1 MTKRS
6 PVTLCGALFALAL
19 AACGPGAERQGAASL
34 APLVEAVEARHG
46 ALPIEEV
53 VPGRVRARNQV
64 PIRSEIEGR
73 VVDVLLRSGEAVER
87 GQALVRLDA
96 SELRER
102 LRQAEAEVALA
113 EAAAKAAR
121 ARVAALEARVV
132 RSRVLAADELVSA
145 EELETLE
152 AELDALQAS
161 AAEAEARV
169 EQARAT
175 AEERRSALAKTVVRS
190 PVDGRLG
197 ERRVEEGMLVSPS
210 DVLFVAG
217 DLGQLLVEVNLP
229 EEMLSA
235 VEEGQPV
242 VLEPPGEGEP
252 VRANLSRI
260 SPFLSQRSFTT
271 VGEIDL
277 AADTAGLRPGMFVD
291 VRILVGES
299 ERAVLV
305 PVAALWEDP
314 ATGRRGLFVVVE
326 ADGLETPEG
335 VNRDSPER
343 ARRVAFRR
351 VEVLAEGRGA
361 AGVTGVD
368 RGVWVVTVGQHLLSA
383 EIQADAADAEGSE
396 APTARVRPITWERVM
411 ELQDLQDEDLLEEFL
426 EKQRRIAEA
435 LGAEIPASEDVVDE
449 VLEKSNDGTPESR

>member
-1 MTKRS
+1 M
-6 PVTLCGALFALAL
+6 
-19 AACGPGAERQGAASL
+19 
-34 APLVEAVEARHG
+34 
-46 ALPIEEV
+46 
-53 VPGRVRARNQV
+53 VRARNQV
-64 PIRSEIEGR
+64 LIRPEIEAR
-73 VVDVLLRSGEAVER
+73 VVDVLVRSGEAVER
-87 GQALVRLDA
+87 GQPLVRLDA
-96 SELRER
+96 GEPRER

-113 EAAAKAAR
+113 EAAANAAR

-132 RSRVLAADELVSA
+132 RSRVLAGDELVSA

-152 AELDALQAS
+152 AELDALEAS

-175 AEERRSALAKTVVRS
+175 AAERRSALAKTVVRS

-217 DLGQLLVEVNLP
+217 DLRQLLIEVNLP

-242 VLEPPGEGEP
+242 VIELRGEGEP
-252 VRANLSRI
+252 LRAELSRI
-260 SPFLSQRSFTT
+260 SPFLAERSFTT

-277 AADTAGLRPGMFVD
+277 AVDTARLRPGMFVD

-314 ATGRRGLFVVVE
+314 ATGRRGLFVVEE

-335 VNRDSPER
+335 VNRESPER
-343 ARRVAFRR
+343 ARRVAFQR

-368 RGVWVVTVGQHLLSA
+368 QGAWVVTVGQHLLSA
-383 EIQADAADAEGSE
+383 EIQADAADAETSE
-396 APTARVRPITWERVM
+396 APTARVRPISWERVM

-426 EKQRRIAEA
+426 EKQRRIAAA
-435 LGAEIPASEDVVDE
+435 LGAEIPQSEDVVDE
-449 VLEKSNDGTPESR
+449 VLAESADGAPESP